1 MNTFDDAPRTAEATL
16 AAEVRAARSRGA
28 YAIETL
34 AELARVN
41 PMVIHALEDGATIT
55 DSLARDR
62 VLDVLGL
69 RPGNPRRAK
78 MVRDLTRPRGSA
90 G

>member
-1 MNTFDDAPRTAEATL
+1 M
-16 AAEVRAARSRGA
+16 
-28 YAIETL
+28 

-69 RPGNPRRAK
+69 RQGNPRRAK
-78 MVRDLTRPRGSA
+78 MVRDLTRPRGSV